1 MSRSAAAPDR
11 DVAAVWCACV
21 TTLAKPSA
29 PGDAGPCRPAHRLLI
44 RTAMRRC
51 ALLILLVGACA
62 APPLGLGAGP
72 QLPSVGRGVV
82 EGRTAMAAADGRQAF
97 QAEVSGLFHIAR
109 WFAQEG
115 GVVFTRVAQTE
126 ADGDVSVTGGFPYV
140 RPRFVVGSM
149 SLAIGLSG
157 GAIGGGGGGVVG
169 GIADAQLGY
178 ARGPWAAY
186 LGGYRHGFELTS
198 EAPIDVSS
206 RQLRL
211 GGQHQLRAG
220 AVKVGIALEVFR
232 QDDRLR
238 NDERFSQGVRWGGA
252 IRLSITSPE
261 FK

>member
-1 MSRSAAAPDR
+1 
-11 DVAAVWCACV
+11 
-21 TTLAKPSA
+21 
-29 PGDAGPCRPAHRLLI
+29 
-44 RTAMRRC
+44 MRRC